1 MQHIAGRVI
10 SALRFACK
18 ERGSMY
24 KIKVDTALLD
34 GIAKDYSNISECL
47 FYAYESAISAVGIIG
62 KFNGFGI
69 EALAEHLYK
78 EAADIKSVGEE
89 IFYLRRKTERISEIY
104 SNSENNID
112 HDVDNLPVLIHG
124 NISVVGDTSKIMNN
138 IVSDNII
145 SGYVSESALLC
156 DNTVMHEDWLIKLIA
171 KNKFGG

>member
-1 MQHIAGRVI
+1 
-10 SALRFACK
+10 
-18 ERGSMY
+18 MY
-24 KIKVDTALLD
+24 RIKVDTALLD
-34 GIAKDYSNISECL
+34 GIAKEYNNISESL
-47 FYAYESAISAVGIIG
+47 FYAYESAVSAVGIIG

-78 EAADIKSVGEE
+78 EAADIKAVGEE

-104 SNSENNID
+104 SNSENNIERN
-112 HDVDNLPVLIHG
+112 VSNLPVLIHG
-124 NISVVGDTSKIMNN
+124 NISTVGGTSEIMYN

-145 SGYVSESALLC
+145 SDYVSESSLLC